1 MLLSHLSIN
10 LSYFIVQ
17 AIDFY
22 INYVV
27 FIFHF
32 KIAELNLQFIFEI
45 YLISSSV
52 TKFHSVQGLFDFR
65 AEEL

>member
-1 MLLSHLSIN
+1 MLLYHLSIN

-45 YLISSSV
+45 YLISPSV
-52 TKFHSVQGLFDFR
+52 TKFHSAQGLFDFR